1 MTTKKQLIPL
11 FFLSLMIIW
20 TSPVVRAAEFGIF
33 DEYSIYTADKDGF
46 KAKILLLFHGLK
58 SAHPNGTF
66 RRMEKAFSKD
76 YSVVGFNYDY
86 FDIDGNK
93 RELNELW
100 EKYMKGHEVTVLGTS
115 LGGFWADYFAN
126 EYDIPK
132 MVLVNPVIKP
142 LTDLKQFIGPQYSER
157 RQKHFDVTAEDV
169 ARYGQVHIK
178 SSPVTQSM
186 VFLSE
191 DDPVIDYSNA
201 LHKFQKNK
209 RSEVFVFK
217 KGGHSVPLSDPRY
230 LTVLRLFLETDYS
243 Q

>member
-1 MTTKKQLIPL
+1 MTVTTQKFLLLVFCPLIL
-11 FFLSLMIIW
+11 WF
-20 TSPVVRAAEFGIF
+20 SPVSQAAEFGIY
-33 DEYSIYTADKDGF
+33 DEYSIYTADKNGF
-46 KAKILLLFHGLK
+46 KNKILLLFHGLK
-58 SAHPNGTF
+58 SAHPNGSF
-66 RRMEKAFSKD
+66 RRMEKAFSEE

-93 RELNELW
+93 RELKELW
-100 EKYMKGHEVTVLGTS
+100 EKYMKGHEVAVLGTS

-132 MVLVNPVIKP
+132 MVLVNPVTKP

-178 SSPVTQSM
+178 NSPATQSM
-186 VFLSE
+186 IFLSE
-191 DDPVIDYSNA
+191 DDLVIDYSNA
-201 LHKFQKNK
+201 YAKFKKNK
-209 RSEVFVFK
+209 RSEVIVFR
-217 KGGHSVPLSDPRY
+217 KGGHSVPLSDPKY
-230 LTVLRLFLETDYS
+230 LTVLRLFLNTDYS